1 MSDELL
7 KQLGL
12 YVYIL
17 LFTKKKRNI
26 KKEKGEAERIQHLPH
41 RWEVERK
48 R

>member
-17 LFTKKKRNI
+17 LFTKKKEY
-26 KKEKGEAERIQHLPH
+26 KKGEAERIQHLPH